1 MEIEVE
7 NTFKTPNERRIPVLQ
22 KGNIFKRKN
31 KTSDA
36 LGKQVSY
43 WVCNSTRKAIPS
55 DKHSNNKKF
64 HPQNQCEYIS

>member
-43 WVCNSTRKAIPS
+43 
-55 DKHSNNKKF
+55 
-64 HPQNQCEYIS
+64 